1 MKKVIIFGGTGYLG
15 TNLALRLS
23 EQFKVTITGRR
34 DVAPSLKILLSNKK
48 VHIEKLEIRNL
59 REAYSLIDQND
70 CIVYAVPNIQP
81 HQIRPVFHS
90 DLLRIIR
97 PTEKIFEYAGR
108 STKQLI
114 FLSSGGS
121 VYGLGSFRPHSE
133 DSHPRPID
141 QYGRF
146 KLRLERSLIRLNS
159 SFHSTNVILRIANPY
174 GGTFGDYFK
183 QGFVNSVVRNIKSKK
198 QVEIWGDGN
207 QIRDFINVD
216 DVVKLVFLILSKEDS
231 TGIFNC
237 GTGKGYSLRQV
248 IEISEEILNSK
259 INIKFY
265 NSYIEKIESNILDVS
280 KSKNCFNWNPDHDLR
295 KNLFKLL
302 PFN

>member
-1 MKKVIIFGGTGYLG
+1 
-15 TNLALRLS
+15 
-23 EQFKVTITGRR
+23 
-34 DVAPSLKILLSNKK
+34 
-48 VHIEKLEIRNL
+48 
-59 REAYSLIDQND
+59 
-70 CIVYAVPNIQP
+70 
-81 HQIRPVFHS
+81 
-90 DLLRIIR
+90 
-97 PTEKIFEYAGR
+97 
-108 STKQLI
+108 
-114 FLSSGGS
+114 
-121 VYGLGSFRPHSE
+121 
-133 DSHPRPID
+133 
-141 QYGRF
+141 
-146 KLRLERSLIRLNS
+146 
-159 SFHSTNVILRIANPY
+159 VILRIANPY